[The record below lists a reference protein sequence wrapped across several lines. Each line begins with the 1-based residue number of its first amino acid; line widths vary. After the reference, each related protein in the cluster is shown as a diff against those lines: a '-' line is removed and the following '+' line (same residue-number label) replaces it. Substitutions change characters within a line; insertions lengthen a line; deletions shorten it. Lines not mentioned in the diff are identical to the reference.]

1 MDSLLFALN
10 VVLPIVLMMAVGY
23 WLKTRGLMNTA
34 LVKQLNRLVFQ
45 LFLPAM
51 LFLNIYKMETLSDMD
66 PGFVVYVVIM
76 VLTIFLLAAPAVMA
90 VTKEESRRGPL
101 LQGIFRSN
109 YALVGTPLAQSL
121 FGDEGVA
128 AAALLSAVIVPLFNT
143 LAVVALSVFQKKG
156 GKTDVKKILSDI
168 AKNPLIHGVLLG
180 LLVLLVRALFVR
192 WGVDFRLS
200 QIKPVYK
207 VIEYLSGLGTPVAL
221 LVLGAQFEFSA
232 AAQLKKE
239 VIFGTFSR
247 CALVPILGIGTA
259 YLLFR
264 DTFSGAAFAA
274 FVAVFATP
282 VAVSS
287 VPMSQEMGCDSQLAG
302 QLVVWTTLFSAFS
315 VFFCSF
321 LLRLAGIFG

>member
-10 VVLPIVLMMAVGY
+10 AVLPIVLMMGIGY
-23 WLKTRGLMNTA
+23 CLKIRGLMNGT
-34 LVKQLNRLVFQ
+34 LVKQLNRLVFK

-66 PGFVVYVVIM
+66 PGFVVYVIVM
-76 VLTIFLLAAPAVMA
+76 VLIIFLLAGAAVMA
-90 VTKEESRRGPL
+90 VTKEDDRRGPL

-128 AAALLSAVIVPLFNT
+128 AAALLSAAIVPLFNT

-156 GKTDVKKILSDI
+156 GKPDGKKILLDI
-168 AKNPLIHGVLLG
+168 AKNPLIHGVLMG
-180 LLVLLVRALFVR
+180 LLSLLIRSLFVN
-192 WGVDFRLS
+192 WGIDFRLS
-200 QIKPVYK
+200 QITPVYK
-207 VIEYLSGLGTPVAL
+207 VLEYLSGLGTPVAL

-239 VIFGTFSR
+239 VVFGTFSR
-247 CALVPILGIGTA
+247 CVMVPLLGIGTA
-259 YLLFR
+259 FLLFR

-287 VPMSQEMGCDSQLAG
+287 VPMSQEMGCDAVLSG
-302 QLVVWTTLFSAFS
+302 QLVVWTTLFSAIS
-315 VFFCSF
+315 VFACSF